1 MPRPIEQ
8 LPQIRSAITLYRVMS
23 WVTGIFLLL
32 LVVEM
37 VLKYSPT
44 HVEIFAFGASGPL
57 ALEAVVPGAGCHWYS
72 LFVPGGMG
80 CEITSLGTGFN
91 ISLTIL
97 IVHGWIYVVYLL
109 ASFRLW
115 SLLRWPF
122 ARLIAMALGGVVP
135 FLSFFVERPL
145 HRAALA
151 DLARLEAQKAAR
163 SAAAA
168 PAPASTASEA

>member
-8 LPQIRSAITLYRVMS
+8 LPQIRAAITFYRVMS

-32 LVVEM
+32 LVAEM

-57 ALEAVVPGAGCHWYS
+57 ALEAVVPGAGCQWYS

-80 CEITSLGTGFN
+80 CEIASLGTGVN
-91 ISLTIL
+91 ISLAIL
-97 IVHGWIYVVYLL
+97 IVHGWIYVIYLL

-122 ARLIAMALGGVVP
+122 ARLFAMALGGVVP

-151 DLARLEAQKAAR
+151 DLARLEAEKAAK

-168 PAPASTASEA
+168 PAPQEA

>member
-8 LPQIRSAITLYRVMS
+8 LPQIQTAITFYRVMS
-23 WVTGIFLLL
+23 WVTGVFLLL
-32 LVVEM
+32 LVAEM

-44 HVEIFAFGASGPL
+44 HVEVFAFGASGPL
-57 ALEAVVPGAGCHWYS
+57 ALEAVVPGAGCQWYS

-80 CEITSLGTGFN
+80 CELASLGEGFN
-91 ISLTIL
+91 ISLAIL
-97 IVHGWIYVVYLL
+97 IVHGWIYVVYLF

-122 ARLIAMALGGVVP
+122 RRLFAMALGGVVP

-145 HRAALA
+145 HRVALA
-151 DLARLEAQKAAR
+151 DLARLEAEKAAR
-163 SAAAA
+163 SAAA